1 MNRIYLTIK
10 SKQQMKTPDI
20 IFVAPYESK
29 KFGDDYVGMAWD
41 KPDDSCEH
49 VAYIRRD
56 LVDARILDMKNNL
69 EEMKGRIEEE
79 ERRDK
84 EFRKQYLEKYGEE
97 L

>member
-1 MNRIYLTIK
+1 
-10 SKQQMKTPDI
+10 MKTPDI
-20 IFVAPYESK
+20 IYVAPFHGK
-29 KFGDDYVGMAWD
+29 KGNVQDYVGMAWD

-49 VAYIRRD
+49 VAYIRLD

-69 EEMKGRIEEE
+69 EEMKERIEEE

>member
-1 MNRIYLTIK
+1 
-10 SKQQMKTPDI
+10 MKTPDI

-29 KFGDDYVGMAWD
+29 KFGDGYVGMAWD

-49 VAYIRRD
+49 VAYIRLD
-56 LVDARILDMKNNL
+56 LVDARILEMKANL

>member
-1 MNRIYLTIK
+1 
-10 SKQQMKTPDI
+10 MKTPDI
-20 IFVAPYESK
+20 IFVAPYKSK
-29 KFGDDYVGMAWD
+29 KFDDDYVGYVGMAWD

-49 VAYIRRD
+49 VAYIRLD
-56 LVDARILDMKNNL
+56 LVDARILDMKNNI
-69 EEMKGRIEEE
+69 EEMKERIEEE

>member
-1 MNRIYLTIK
+1 
-10 SKQQMKTPDI
+10 MKTPDI
-20 IFVAPYESK
+20 IYVAPFHGKRSSK
-29 KFGDDYVGMAWD
+29 DYVGMAWAN
-41 KPDDSCEH
+41 PNESCEH

-69 EEMKGRIEEE
+69 EEMKRRIEEE

-84 EFRKQYLEKYGEE
+84 EFRRQYFEKYGEE

>member
-1 MNRIYLTIK
+1 
-10 SKQQMKTPDI
+10 MKTPDI

-29 KFGDDYVGMAWD
+29 KFGDDYVGYVGMAWD

-56 LVDARILDMKNNL
+56 LVDARIMDMKNNL

>member
-1 MNRIYLTIK
+1 
-10 SKQQMKTPDI
+10 MKTPDI

-29 KFGDDYVGMAWD
+29 KFCDDYVGMAWD

-56 LVDARILDMKNNL
+56 LVDARILEMNANL

>member
-1 MNRIYLTIK
+1 
-10 SKQQMKTPDI
+10 MKTPDI

-29 KFGDDYVGMAWD
+29 KFGDGYYGYVGMAWD

-56 LVDARILDMKNNL
+56 LVDARIMDMKNNI
-69 EEMKGRIEEE
+69 EEMKERIEEE

-84 EFRKQYLEKYGEE
+84 EFRRQYLEKYGEE